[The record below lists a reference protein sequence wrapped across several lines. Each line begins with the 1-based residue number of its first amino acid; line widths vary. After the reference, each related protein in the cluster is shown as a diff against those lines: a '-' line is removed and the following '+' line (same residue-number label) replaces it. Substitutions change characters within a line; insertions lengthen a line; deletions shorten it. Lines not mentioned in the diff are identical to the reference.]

1 VYGEQTAVV
10 VVFVSAEYAER
21 EWTRLERRAA
31 FARAMQVN
39 REYVLPVRFD
49 DTLLPGLSPDMA
61 VIDLRTRPRSPEQ
74 VAELIARKLEALG
87 ITGPTLA
94 AGASGQASQAREV
107 AEPLDAARRQVTG
120 AGLAQG
126 SGTSSAS
133 AAARSLRLWAGRR
146 RRIGVVTAA
155 SAVLLASLGAGIWLS
170 QDQTPYPVPPLTVNT
185 CARTA
190 ARAAIPVKIG
200 SITVGTA
207 STYPMGV
214 MFSPDCRV
222 LATEGD
228 GEAQVWNMVTGH
240 RIATLQADPG
250 GRVFGLAFTPDDQ
263 TLAIAGGNGTTSLWD
278 AENGQLKTSLNSDP
292 GGRTQY
298 VCFSPDGRVL
308 FTGGPGGVV
317 GMWDVAT
324 HQQIREIK
332 TTSGIG
338 SIAISPNGKFLA
350 TGGYDGNDRLSNPV
364 TGKLI
369 ATMPGHEGNVW
380 EVAFSPD
387 STTLAVGTQDGF
399 VQWWDVAHRRLIV
412 QEPGDGTVTNLA
424 FSPKVLAT
432 AGNGVCQ
439 LWDDSTHK
447 LITTLNVGATGHW
460 SGGLAFSRYGGI
472 LAVGWEGTLQFWD
485 SAGAE
490 RISG

>member
-1 VYGEQTAVV
+1 MSGGSGDPAGGGLGWRWDVALSFAGAQREFVARVAGELDARGVRCFYDFDEQTEVELWGKHLAEHLPSVYGEQTAVV

-61 VIDLRTRPRSPEQ
+61 VIDLQTRPRSPEQ
-74 VAELIARKLEALG
+74 VAELIARKLEMLD

-94 AGASGQASQAREV
+94 ASASGQASQAREV
-107 AEPLDAARRQVTG
+107 AEPLDAARSQVTG

-133 AAARSLRLWAGRR
+133 ASASAAAAAAAAAAARSPRLWAGR

-155 SAVLLASLGAGIWLS
+155 SAVLLASLGVGIWLS
-170 QDQTPYPVPPLTVNT
+170 QDQAPHTVPPLTVNT
-185 CARTA
+185 CTRTA
-190 ARAAIPVKIG
+190 PRAAIPVKIG
-200 SITVGTA
+200 SITIGTA
-207 STYPMGV
+207 STYPVGV
-214 MFSPDCRV
+214 TFSPDCRV
-222 LATEGD
+222 LATESD
-228 GEAQVWNMVTGH
+228 GEVQVWNMVTGH

-263 TLAIAGGNGTTSLWD
+263 TLAVAGGNGTTSLWD
-278 AENGQLKTSLNSDP
+278 AENGQLKKSLNSDP

-308 FTGGPGGVV
+308 FTGGPRGVV
-317 GMWDVAT
+317 GIWDVAT
-324 HQQIREIK
+324 HQQIRQIN

-350 TGGYDGNDRLSNPV
+350 TGGYDGNDRLWNPV
-364 TGKLI
+364 T
-369 ATMPGHEGNVW
+369 A
-380 EVAFSPD
+380 S
-387 STTLAVGTQDGF
+387 
-399 VQWWDVAHRRLIV
+399 
-412 QEPGDGTVTNLA
+412 
-424 FSPKVLAT
+424 
-432 AGNGVCQ
+432 
-439 LWDDSTHK
+439 
-447 LITTLNVGATGHW
+447 
-460 SGGLAFSRYGGI
+460 
-472 LAVGWEGTLQFWD
+472 
-485 SAGAE
+485 
-490 RISG
+490 